1 MTAGASPLSVTGHGA
16 KGLPIMDGRPATTW
30 ILPRRPGGPRLQ
42 RWAAGHGHG
51 PGHGLR
57 VLVDVVDCRDR
68 VADRAVLAALGWTAG
83 IRLEIREAGGLL
95 WSGPTGTAC
104 SR

>member
-1 MTAGASPLSVTGHGA
+1 M
-16 KGLPIMDGRPATTW
+16 
-30 ILPRRPGGPRLQ
+30 
-42 RWAAGHGHG
+42 
-51 PGHGLR
+51 
-57 VLVDVVDCRDR
+57 VDCRDR

-83 IRLEIREAGGLL
+83 IWLEIHEAGGLL